1 MNWQLVYRYNLS
13 LSKMKTCLKKKK
25 MVKKRE
31 KKKCPSVEVEPQRI
45 NV

>member
-1 MNWQLVYRYNLS
+1 MFKKKKQN
-13 LSKMKTCLKKKK
+13 KTKQNKK

-31 KKKCPSVEVEPQRI
+31 KKKCPSVEVEPQSI